1 MKRLTLFLITFC
13 LIATS
18 VVWAQNVGDYR
29 SAVDGGKWNTAST
42 WEKFDGTN
50 WVVASA
56 APGKDNNV
64 TIRNG
69 YDVILDASGK
79 NCKNLYIETGATF
92 VADKPNPT
100 SDQRYVRINGDS
112 AVVNGTFGDP
122 NSPGNNICLENARSG
137 GKIVITGTGT
147 FAPSRFRVNSSVSG
161 DTTIFDIDTKFM
173 YTGSS
178 GTGGVAI
185 YPQTDNNVIIF
196 NAGKTI
202 TFVDYASICV
212 GSSISSASGQSV
224 KFIVNGTMDLSQ
236 PHSSFTLLSAA
247 EDTATL
253 IVGETG
259 SIVIGDRFL
268 TTGATEGVSRVTIDG
283 SITVNG
289 TATFANEN
297 SFVDG
302 TGSFI
307 LGDGATLNIGVPA
320 GLDPVAGPIR
330 TTTRTLSTAANYVY
344 NGTVAQVTGSDLP
357 ATVNDLVINNIAGV
371 TLSESTVCDTL
382 RLTNGDLALNGKALT
397 WGGVT
402 GNGTISETQVLATPS
417 AVNVG
422 NLGAVI
428 TSSADLGSTVVKR
441 GFAADSVNNALS
453 ISRWYII
460 TPTTNTGLNAT
471 LVFNY
476 DESELNGLSEEH
488 LSLYNSADTG
498 KTWDERGGIQDVGNN
513 KITLTGIDAFSMWTA
528 GATSNIAPLPFA
540 MQKPADSYTVTN
552 NDLVRDSLEV
562 KWSKAVDPE
571 GDAITYKLFIY
582 YVDQSVLV
590 ISIESADTSILIE
603 APTYR
608 DNGNYQAYVLA
619 YDKLGAFSSSD
630 TVNFILKMNTPPSPF
645 TVLKPTEG
653 YIVTNSDIVRDSL
666 EVKWSKAVDP
676 DGEALTYNLFILKAD
691 IDSVVI
697 SIETPDTSILIEAP
711 SYKDNGNYKVY
722 VLAYDLWEAFSSSD
736 TVNFTINLTQEGIK
750 GDLIPKVFALH
761 QNYPNPFNPI
771 TTIKYDLPEEV
782 HVKLVIYDIMGREIR
797 TLVNERQQAGYKS
810 VIWDA
815 RNNHGMQ
822 VSSGYYI
829 CVMQAGEF
837 RKNHKMVLM
846 K

>member
-1 MKRLTLFLITFC
+1 MKRSLLFLVTFC
-13 LIATS
+13 LIAAS
-18 VVWAQNVGDYR
+18 VAWAQSVGDYR
-29 SAVDGGKWNTAST
+29 SAVNGGKWSVSST

-79 NCKNLYIETGATF
+79 NCKNLYIEAGATF
-92 VADKPNPT
+92 KADKPNPT

-112 AVVNGTFGDP
+112 AVVSGTFGDP

-147 FAPSRFRVNSSVSG
+147 FAPSRFRVNSNVSG

-178 GTGGVAI
+178 GSGGVAI

-202 TFVDYASICV
+202 TFVDNANIGV
-212 GSSISSASGQSV
+212 GSSISSASSQSV

-236 PHSSFTLLSAA
+236 PNSSFTLLSAA
-247 EDTATL
+247 GDTATL
-253 IVGETG
+253 IVGSTG

-330 TTTRTLSTAANYVY
+330 TSTRTFSTAANYVY
-344 NGTVAQVTGSDLP
+344 NGTVAQVTGPDLP
-357 ATVNDLVINNIAGV
+357 ATVKDLVINNTAGV
-371 TLSESTVCDTL
+371 TLSGSAACDTL
-382 RLTNGDLALNGKALT
+382 RLTNGDLALNGKTIT
-397 WGGVT
+397 WEGAT
-402 GNGTISETQVLATPS
+402 GNGTISETQVLTAPS

-428 TSSADLGSTVVKR
+428 TSSADLGSTVIKR
-441 GFAADSVNNALS
+441 GFTADSVNSKLS
-453 ISRWYII
+453 VSRWYMI

-476 DESELNGLSEEH
+476 DESELNGLSEER
-488 LSLYNSADTG
+488 LLLYSSADTG
-498 KTWDERGGIQDVGNN
+498 KTWVERGGIRDVANN

-528 GATSNIAPLPFA
+528 GSNIPPLPFT
-540 MQKPADSYTVTN
+540 MLKPTEGYEVTN
-552 NDLVRDSLEV
+552 SDIVQDSLIEV
-562 KWSKAVDPE
+562 KWTKAVDPD
-571 GDAITYKLFIY
+571 GNAVTYKLFIFN
-582 YVDQSVLV
+582 VDRNELATSA
-590 ISIESADTSILIE
+590 ESADTSVLID
-603 APTYR
+603 APNYK

-619 YDKLGAFSSSD
+619 YDTRENFTSSD
-630 TVNFILKMNTPPSPF
+630 TVNFILKMNTPPLPF
-645 TVLKPTEG
+645 TMLKPTEG
-653 YIVTNSDIVRDSL
+653 YEVTNSDIVQDSL
-666 EVKWSKAVDP
+666 IEVKWSRAVDP
-676 DGEALTYNLFILKAD
+676 DNEALTYKLFILNTDK
-691 IDSVVI
+691 DSVVI
-697 SIETPDTSILIEAP
+697 SVETPDTSILIDAP
-711 SYKDNGNYKVY
+711 TYKDNGNYQAY
-722 VLAYDLWEAFSSSD
+722 VLAYDTWEAFSSSD
-736 TVNFTINLTQEGIK
+736 TVDFTINLTPEGIK
-750 GDLIPKVFALH
+750 GDLVPKVLALH

-829 CVMQAGEF
+829 CVMQAGDS